1 MSPILIHIGYH
12 KTGSGWLRRVFFVN
26 PDTGFGWIGKSK
38 MSHPVRRL
46 VAAGP
51 FEYDA
56 AASRREFDPLL
67 QRVESEGLVP
77 VIAFERLAGHPFSG
91 GYDSKEIANRLA
103 ETFPEGRV
111 LIVIREQR
119 SMILSTYKQYV
130 RQGGTLSLA
139 HFMEP
144 PISKSL
150 PVPGFDLRYFEYD
163 HLLTHYRRLFGP
175 DAVLALTYEQFHADP
190 VAFVGEIARFAGQ
203 PIESGLLR
211 SLPFETISN
220 PSPSAAEIGL
230 LRRLN
235 RLSWTSDKNPTPL
248 YASAANNRPLRRLA
262 AVLEQRAVSPQRVSA
277 RREAALRRLVAETV
291 GDRYTASNRVTS
303 EITGIDLAALD
314 WML

>member
-1 MSPILIHIGYH
+1 MGTILIHIGYH

-26 PDTGFGWIGKSK
+26 QDTGFGWIGKSK

-46 VAAGP
+46 VAAPP
-51 FEYDA
+51 FGYDA

-67 QRVESEGLVP
+67 QRVARQGLVP
-77 VIAFERLAGHPFSG
+77 VIAFERLVGHPFSG

-139 HFMEP
+139 RFMEP

-150 PVPGFDLRYFEYD
+150 AVPGFDLRYFEYD

-175 DAVLALTYEQFHADP
+175 DAVLVLTYEQFRADP
-190 VAFVGEIARFAGQ
+190 AAFVGEIARFAGR
-203 PIESGLLR
+203 PLESGALR
-211 SLPFETISN
+211 SLAFDTISN
-220 PSPSAAEIGL
+220 KSPSAAEIGV
-230 LRRLN
+230 LRQLN
-235 RLSWTSDKNPTPL
+235 KLSSASQRNAFPL
-248 YASAANNRPLRRLA
+248 YGSAAKNGFLRRLA
-262 AVLEQRAVSPQRVSA
+262 AVLEQHKVAPRRVSA
-277 RREAALRRLVAETV
+277 RREAALRLQVAETV
-291 GDRYTASNRVTS
+291 GDRYAASNRVTADL
-303 EITGIDLAALD
+303 TGIDLATLG